1 MIKRM
6 SVLVAAVAVAFVAA
20 ASFAEASTATLTPG
34 EKVIKSGELA
44 EFPLQSSPDT
54 STELSA
60 WCEISTSGRASVM
73 FDGEHYVPLS
83 DPSVGDNIMLSPGE
97 SRRYEL
103 TGTVAANR
111 GDSYIGFL
119 FVDVPAAMCFPGMQ
133 CDGASAGAVEVKVA
147 CGNN

>member
-6 SVLVAAVAVAFVAA
+6 SMIIVASFVASIATISLA
-20 ASFAEASTATLTPG
+20 AASTATLTPG
-34 EKVIKSGELA
+34 EKIIKSGDLA

-60 WCEISTSGRASVM
+60 WCEISTGGRASVM

-111 GDSYIGFL
+111 GDAYIGFL